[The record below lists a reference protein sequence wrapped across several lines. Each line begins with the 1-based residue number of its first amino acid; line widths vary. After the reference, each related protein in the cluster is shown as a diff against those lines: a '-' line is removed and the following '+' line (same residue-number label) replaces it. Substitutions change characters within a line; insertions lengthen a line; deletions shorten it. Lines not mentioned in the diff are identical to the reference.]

1 MRSQLRL
8 PGAIAIIVLTAIAAP
23 GLALSA
29 AGHDTSGSARVTLDT
44 PHLRATLAQPR
55 PRFAGHTSLPRSHR
69 RPVRIKVWQGRHALG
84 RPDRVLRAHRRGHR
98 FWARPKRPLR
108 PGIYT
113 ARARQRD
120 MAGRITRSK
129 RSMFKVSR
137 RVGNGRSDTTPPDTT
152 ITDGPSGTIASASA
166 SFSFTSSETGSS
178 FQCALDS
185 SGWSP
190 CSSPKAYSSLADGAH
205 TFAVKA
211 TDAAGNT
218 DATPATRSFTVDT
231 TPPDTA
237 ITSGPS
243 GTVEPGS
250 QTFSFTSSE
259 PGSSF
264 QCRFDG
270 WANWQSCSSPATYAN
285 LAAGT
290 RTFSVRA
297 IDAAGNADLTPAT
310 LSFTIASSSDTT
322 PPDTTITDGPSGT
335 IASASASFSFTSSE
349 TGSSFQCALDS
360 SGWSPC
366 SSPKAYSSLADGA
379 HTFAV
384 KATDAAGNT
393 DATPATRSFTVS
405 TSSGGSTG
413 GPPSGTIVQ
422 ADNLTQ
428 ACPIDHLWGAVSDA
442 YYYTQSCSSWSDA
455 DDPQVNYSA
464 SGGPSFALPGN
475 QVRPGFRR
483 LSLTAGMQSLY
494 DAGVPNSSYRAQLV
508 SNSNTRTYY
517 PMQPGH
523 RYVWWITVRFQDPTQ
538 LPGDKVTQDSQI
550 AQIKNTGTC
559 TTSSTEGPIE
569 SLSETQNNVLLKER
583 QADGDVRIDS
593 FPIVQRGVWQ
603 VFALDV
609 MYTNDRSQ
617 AAYQLWADQDGD
629 STLNMT
635 PLTPKITGR
644 VTAVGPDCVGK
655 PSIGPYE
662 PMSLPP
668 VSRDYG
674 VNQMVEVPVG
684 APWG

>member
-1 MRSQLRL
+1 MSFAALCT
-8 PGAIAIIVLTAIAAP
+8 LTATADA
-23 GLALSA
+23 
-29 AGHDTSGSARVTLDT
+29 ARVKTLK
-44 PHLRATLAQPR
+44 
-55 PRFAGHTSLPRSHR
+55 
-69 RPVRIKVWQGRHALG
+69 PVHVSRHALVFRVAG
-84 RPDRVLRAHRRGHR
+84 MQPKAIVGARAKLRPNRKRLHRLLAHRYAGHPAAR
-98 FWARPKRPLR
+98 RRARRRIRHRIHRRLEVWHVRHAAATGGHLRMAKPKWARNGELELS
-108 PGIYT
+108 T
-113 ARARQRD
+113 L
-120 MAGRITRSK
+120 AGAGS
-129 RSMFKVSR
+129 
-137 RVGNGRSDTTPPDTT
+137 GDTVPD
-152 ITDGPSGTIASASA
+152 A
-166 SFSFTSSETGSS
+166 
-178 FQCALDS
+178 
-185 SGWSP
+185 
-190 CSSPKAYSSLADGAH
+190 
-205 TFAVKA
+205 
-211 TDAAGNT
+211 
-218 DATPATRSFTVDT
+218 
-231 TPPDTA
+231 
-237 ITSGPS
+237 
-243 GTVEPGS
+243 
-250 QTFSFTSSE
+250 
-259 PGSSF
+259 
-264 QCRFDG
+264 
-270 WANWQSCSSPATYAN
+270 
-285 LAAGT
+285 
-290 RTFSVRA
+290 
-297 IDAAGNADLTPAT
+297 
-310 LSFTIASSSDTT
+310 
-322 PPDTTITDGPSGT
+322 
-335 IASASASFSFTSSE
+335 
-349 TGSSFQCALDS
+349 
-360 SGWSPC
+360 
-366 SSPKAYSSLADGA
+366 
-379 HTFAV
+379 
-384 KATDAAGNT
+384 
-393 DATPATRSFTVS
+393 
-405 TSSGGSTG
+405 
-413 GPPSGTIVQ
+413 GPPGGRLVQ